1 MKAIQFNA
9 AVPRYVLGLALSK
22 ISPSFLWSGLSCTY
36 PTEVP
41 EPVLPN
47 AEWVKVKTRLGG
59 ICGTDIGTIHLHTSP
74 YLSPFSSSPF
84 TFGHENVG
92 TIAETGGQAGSF
104 RVGERVVI
112 EPLLWC
118 KPRGFKELCEYCSRG
133 ETNRCQRTREGV
145 IAAGAETGFCRDT
158 GGSWSSFF
166 VAHASQVHRVPDHVT
181 DENALMAE
189 PFTIGLHA
197 ALQNWPGDDE
207 QVLIQGAGTIGLVML
222 AALRTLGSKA
232 QITLLARYPFQK
244 EAAERLGASEVILTK
259 GIDPFE
265 RVAQKTGGQVL
276 KPIIGKRVLAGGCDR
291 VYECVGSDESVD
303 NALRFT
309 RNGGTTVLVGVPGL
323 AKGIDWTA
331 IFHQELTVRAS
342 YIANH
347 AEPYQGQ
354 VWGAF
359 DLTLDLMARGEL
371 DLGWMVTH
379 RYKLDEFDRAMR
391 EVSARGS
398 TGMIKAVFAF

>member
-9 AVPRYVLGLALSK
+9 AIPRYVLGLALSK
-22 ISPSFLWSGLSCTY
+22 ISPSILWSGVSCTY
-36 PTEVP
+36 SADVP
-41 EPVLPN
+41 EPALPN

-92 TIAETGGQAGSF
+92 TLAEVGGQVEDF

-118 KPRGFKELCEYCSRG
+118 KPRGFQDLCEYCARG
-133 ETNRCQRTREGV
+133 ETNRCQRTREGD
-145 IAAGAETGFCRDT
+145 IAPGAETGFCRDT
-158 GGSWSSFF
+158 GGSWSPCF
-166 VAHASQVHRVPDHVT
+166 VAHASQVYRVPDNVS
-181 DENALMAE
+181 DESALMAE

-197 ALQNWPGDDE
+197 ALQNWPDDGE
-207 QVLIQGAGTIGLVML
+207 RVMIQGAGTIGLVTL
-222 AALRTLGSKA
+222 AALRTFGSKA
-232 QITLLARYPFQK
+232 HITLLARYPFQK
-244 EAAERLGASEVILTK
+244 QAAEKLGASEVILTK

-265 RVAQKTGGQVL
+265 TVAQKTGGQVL
-276 KPIIGKRVLAGGCDR
+276 KPVIGKRVIAGGYDH
-291 VYECVGSDESVD
+291 VFECVGSDASVD
-303 NALRFT
+303 DALRFT
-309 RNGGTTVLVGVPGL
+309 RNGGTVVLVGVPGL

-342 YIANH
+342 YLANH
-347 AEPYQGQ
+347 TEPYQGKT
-354 VWGAF
+354 WHAF
-359 DLTLDLMARGEL
+359 ELTFDLMARQVL

-391 EVSARGS
+391 EVSMRGS
-398 TGMIKAVFAF
+398 TGIIKAVFEF